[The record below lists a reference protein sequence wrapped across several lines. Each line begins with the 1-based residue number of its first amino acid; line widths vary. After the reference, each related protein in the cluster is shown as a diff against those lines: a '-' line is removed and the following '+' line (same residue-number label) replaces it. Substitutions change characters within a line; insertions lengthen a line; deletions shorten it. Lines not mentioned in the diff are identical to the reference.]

1 MFKEHRISHY
11 DTDTLAKTKD
21 NRENVEATPRG
32 CPNLRCYY
40 QGYARHKPKMAK
52 YILNSQFSNPL
63 EFTPGCASVFLCRGL
78 LRGTCLAVVG
88 TTTLSFLRKQ
98 ESRLFEL

>member
-1 MFKEHRISHY
+1 MFKKHRITHY

-32 CPNLRCYY
+32 CPNLSRGCPDLLSRPHRT
-40 QGYARHKPKMAK
+40 APSLASMPVSPRH
-52 YILNSQFSNPL
+52 
-63 EFTPGCASVFLCRGL
+63 CRGL
-78 LRGTCLAVVG
+78 LRDPCLAVVG